1 VNSSSAENSEEA
13 PVKGRDA
20 VAAVAFMPRGEDSED
35 RFTRI
40 ATFRAFRLNKQ
51 SMAATTLLS
60 RYLAGALLVLA
71 SEGYAQNE
79 SLKDWQNPRL
89 TGINNLSP
97 HATMVIC
104 PDAKTALK
112 IGPVSNAQR
121 AKSPFYRSLNGQWKY
136 HYSTNH
142 SARVPDFWQPGFNDQ
157 AWPTIPVPCNVE
169 MEGYG
174 IPIYVNI
181 QYPWPKPWQPPLVP
195 ENDLNNTVNSYRRT
209 FTVPKEWSGRRVLLT
224 FDGVNSFCQ
233 VWVNGQK
240 VGMGK
245 DSRTP
250 VEFDITPFLAHGEN
264 LLAVENFRWCD
275 GSYLEDQDFWRMSGI
290 FRDVYL
296 WSPPEVHIRDF
307 EVKTSLDAQ
316 YRDAALN
323 VSLEITN
330 YTASPTAVSVEA
342 ILLDPDGRELKGM
355 GRPQASR
362 VEAGGKTSVTIS
374 APAPNPL
381 KWTAETPHLYKL
393 LLTLK
398 DVRNRVLEVIPA
410 NVDFRKVEI
419 KDGSL
424 LVNGQRILIKGVNR
438 HEIDPDR
445 GQAIT
450 LGGMIRD
457 IRVMKQHNINAVRTS
472 HYPNQIAWYDLCDR
486 YGLYLVDE
494 ANIESH
500 GMGYGKESL
509 ANFPEW
515 QEAHLNR
522 TIRAVERDKN
532 HPSIIIWSLGNEAGN
547 GPNFMATYDWIKQRD
562 PSRPVQ
568 YERAG
573 FARNTDIYCP
583 MYPKPSLLR
592 QYADGE
598 SVDGD
603 WGRDFILGPE
613 PKRARPLILC
623 EYSHAMGNSSG
634 NMWLY
639 WDLFYS
645 KPYLQGGFIWDW
657 VDQGLRQPIRR
668 NAARTVSQPV
678 KGKPTF
684 WAFGGDF
691 GPPGTPSDQNFVCN
705 GLVTPDRRPH
715 PGLLQV
721 RHIYQYVH
729 CKPADLSKRI
739 AGTVGPAFPFGDKLV
754 RWPLPRL
761 VEVKNWFDFI
771 NLKDIAVVGW
781 RLTRDGKELQK
792 GEVPAPDLAPR
803 TTAQLAIP
811 VRRFTPEPGAEY
823 FLEVSFRLKQD
834 ESWAKR
840 GHEIAWDQFKLPD
853 AAPASA
859 LDTAALP
866 ALRLSQDAA
875 QATVSGKDFTAAF
888 DKRAGTLSSLKFK
901 GTPLIESPPR
911 PDFWRAPTDND
922 RGRDMAKSQGIWR
935 KAHEGAEVKGFRA
948 EEKDSTVIVRIS
960 SRLPKVEAYWNTTYI
975 IYPTGDIAVDSEFS
989 PGKADL
995 PKLPRL
1001 GTQLVMPAG
1010 FERISWLGPGPQE
1023 TYCDRKDARIGL
1035 YSRTVSEQFFYD
1047 YVEPGES
1054 GNKVDVRW
1062 VALANAKGVGLLA
1075 VGQPLLSVNALHH
1088 TTDDLEAA
1096 EHPFEL
1102 PKRDI
1107 VVVNLDCRQ
1116 QGLGGDDSWG
1126 AWPHEQ
1132 FLIPCQAQRYSFRL
1146 RPFRVSG
1153 MTDQAVARTA
1163 EDLARQALP

>member
-1 VNSSSAENSEEA
+1 
-13 PVKGRDA
+13 
-20 VAAVAFMPRGEDSED
+20 M
-35 RFTRI
+35 
-40 ATFRAFRLNKQ
+40 
-51 SMAATTLLS
+51 ATTNILS
-60 RYLAGALLVLA
+60 QCLAGALLILA
-71 SEGYAQNE
+71 LEGYAQSE

-112 IGPVSNAQR
+112 IGPVSNAER
-121 AKSPFYRSLNGQWKY
+121 VKSPFYRSLNGQWKY
-136 HYSTNH
+136 HYSKNH
-142 SARVPDFWQPGFNDQ
+142 SARVPDFWQPGFNDRT
-157 AWPTIPVPCNVE
+157 WTTIPVPANVE
-169 MEGYG
+169 MRGYG

-181 QYPWPKPWQPPLVP
+181 PYPWPKPWQPPFVP
-195 ENDLNNTVNSYRRT
+195 EDDPNNTVNSYRRT
-209 FTVPKEWSGRRVLLT
+209 FTVPKEWSGRHVLLT

-233 VWVNGQK
+233 IWVNGQK

-250 VEFDITPFLAHGEN
+250 LEFDITPFLAPGEN

-275 GSYLEDQDFWRMSGI
+275 GSYLEDQDFWRLSGI
-290 FRDVYL
+290 FRDAYL
-296 WSPPEVHIRDF
+296 WSPPELHIRDF
-307 EVKTSLDAQ
+307 EVKTVLDAQ
-316 YRDAALN
+316 HCDAALS
-323 VSLEITN
+323 VSLELTN
-330 YTASPTAVSVEA
+330 YTRSPRVCSLEA
-342 ILLDPDGRELKGM
+342 ALLDPDGREVKGV
-355 GRPQASR
+355 GGPQEFRA
-362 VEAGGKTSVTIS
+362 EAGDRTPATIT
-374 APAPNPL
+374 AQVPNPL
-381 KWTAETPHLYKL
+381 KWTAETPRLYKL
-393 LLTLK
+393 LLTLR
-398 DVRNRVLEVIPA
+398 DDRNRVLEVIPV
-410 NVDFRKVEI
+410 NVGFRKVEI
-419 KDGSL
+419 KDGNL

-450 LGGMIRD
+450 VEGMIRD
-457 IRVMKQHNINAVRTS
+457 ICVMKQHNINAVRTS
-472 HYPNQIAWYDLCDR
+472 HYPNQTAWYDLCDR

-494 ANIESH
+494 PNIESH

-547 GPNFMATYDWIKQRD
+547 GPNFMATYDWIKGRD
-562 PSRPVQ
+562 SSRPVQ

-583 MYPKPSLLR
+583 MYPKPSLLQ
-592 QYADGE
+592 QYANGE
-598 SVDGD
+598 RVDGD

-657 VDQGLRQPIRR
+657 VDQGLRQPIKR

-705 GLVTPDRRPH
+705 GLVTPDRQPH

-721 RHIYQYVH
+721 KHIYQYVH
-729 CKPADLSKRI
+729 CKLPDAS
-739 AGTVGPAFPFGDKLV
+739 V
-754 RWPLPRL
+754 RT
-761 VEVKNWFDFI
+761 VEVKNWFDFT
-771 NLKDIAVVGW
+771 NLKDISVVRW
-781 RLTRDGKELQK
+781 RLTGGGKELQK
-792 GEVPAPDLAPR
+792 GVVPGPDLAPR
-803 TTAQLAIP
+803 ATAQLAIP
-811 VRRFTPEPGAEY
+811 VRPFAPEPGAEY

-834 ESWAKR
+834 ELWAKR
-840 GHEIAWDQFKLPD
+840 EHEIAWDQFRLPD
-853 AAPASA
+853 AVPASA

-866 ALRLSQDAA
+866 ALRLSQDGA
-875 QATVSGKDFTAAF
+875 QAAVSGKDFTVSF
-888 DKRAGTLSSLKFK
+888 DKRAGTLNSLKFK
-901 GTPLIESPPR
+901 GTELIESPPR

-935 KAHEGAEVKGFRA
+935 QAHAGGEVRSFRA
-948 EEKDSTVIVRIS
+948 EAKASSVVVGIS
-960 SRLPKVEAYWNTTYI
+960 SHLPKVEAEWNTTYTI
-975 IYPTGDIAVDSEFS
+975 HKTGDIVVDLKFI
-989 PGKADL
+989 PGKTGL

-1001 GTQLVMPAG
+1001 GMQMVMPAG
-1010 FERISWLGPGPQE
+1010 FDRIAWLGPGPQE

-1035 YSRTVSEQFFYD
+1035 YSGSVSEQFFND

-1062 VALANAKGVGLLA
+1062 VALANTKGVGLLA
-1075 VGQPLLSVNALHH
+1075 VGLPLLSVNALHH
-1088 TTDDLEAA
+1088 TTDDLQLA

-1102 PKRDI
+1102 PERDI
-1107 VVVNLDCRQ
+1107 VVVNLDFRQ
-1116 QGLGGDDSWG
+1116 QGAGGDDSWG

-1132 FLIPCQAQRYSFRL
+1132 YLIPCQAQRYSFRL
-1146 RPFRVSG
+1146 RPFSVSR
-1153 MTDQAVARTA
+1153 MTDQAMARTA
-1163 EDLARQALP
+1163 EHLARQTLP

>member
-1 VNSSSAENSEEA
+1 
-13 PVKGRDA
+13 
-20 VAAVAFMPRGEDSED
+20 
-35 RFTRI
+35 
-40 ATFRAFRLNKQ
+40 
-51 SMAATTLLS
+51 MAATKLLS
-60 RYLAGALLVLA
+60 NCLAGALLLPA
-71 SEGYAQNE
+71 SLGYAQNE

-89 TGINNLSP
+89 TGINNLTP
-97 HATMVIC
+97 HATMVTC

-121 AKSPFYRSLNGQWKY
+121 IKSPFYRSLNGPWKY
-136 HYSTNH
+136 HYGQNH
-142 SARVPDFWQPGFNDQ
+142 SARVPDFWRPAFNDQ
-157 AWPTIPVPCNVE
+157 SWTTIPVPANVE
-169 MEGYG
+169 IEGHG

-181 QYPWPKPWQPPLVP
+181 PYPWRKPWRPPFVP
-195 ENDLNNTVNSYRRT
+195 EDDPNNTVNSYRRA
-209 FTVPKEWSGRRVLLT
+209 FTVPTEWSGRRVLLT

-250 VEFDITPFLAHGEN
+250 VEFDVTPLLMPGQN

-275 GSYLEDQDFWRMSGI
+275 GSYLEDQDFWRLSGI

-296 WSPPEVHIRDF
+296 CSPPEVHIRDF
-307 EVKTSLDAQ
+307 EVKTGLDAQ

-323 VSLEITN
+323 VSLDITN
-330 YTASPTAVSVEA
+330 YAGSPRAFSLEA
-342 ILLDPDGRELKGM
+342 TLLDPDGRELKGVV
-355 GRPQASR
+355 GPQTSH
-362 VEAGGKTSVTIS
+362 VEAGGKDSVTLS
-374 APAPNPL
+374 GHVPNPL

-398 DVRNRVLEVIPA
+398 DEKNRVLEVIPA
-410 NVDFRKVEI
+410 NVGFRKVEI
-419 KDGSL
+419 KDGNL

-445 GQAIT
+445 GQALT
-450 LGGMIRD
+450 LEGMIRD
-457 IRVMKQHNINAVRTS
+457 ISVMKQHNINAVRTS
-472 HYPNQIAWYDLCDR
+472 HYPNQTAWYDLCDR
-486 YGLYLVDE
+486 YGIYLVDE
-494 ANIESH
+494 PNIESH
-500 GMGYGKESL
+500 GMGYDKESL

-522 TIRAVERDKN
+522 TIRTVERDKN
-532 HPSIIIWSLGNEAGN
+532 HPSVIIWSLGNEAGN
-547 GPNFMATYDWIKQRD
+547 GPNFMATYDWIKSRD
-562 PSRPVQ
+562 SSRPVQ

-598 SVDGD
+598 RVDGD

-613 PKRARPLILC
+613 PKRTRPLILC

-657 VDQGLRQPIRR
+657 VDQGLRQSIQR
-668 NAARTVSQPV
+668 NAARSFSKPV
-678 KGKPTF
+678 KGEPNF

-705 GLVTPDRRPH
+705 GLVTADRRPH

-721 RHIYQYVH
+721 KHIYQYVH
-729 CKPADLSKRI
+729 CKPADLSRR
-739 AGTVGPAFPFGDKLV
+739 T
-754 RWPLPRL
+754 
-761 VEVKNWFDFI
+761 VEVKNWFDFT
-771 NLKDIAVVGW
+771 NLKDIAVVNW
-781 RLTRDGKELQK
+781 RLTGDGKELQK

-803 TTAQLAIP
+803 ATTQLAIP
-811 VRRFTPEPGAEY
+811 ARPFTPEPGAEY
-823 FLEVSFRLKQD
+823 FLEVSFRLKRD
-834 ESWAKR
+834 ALWAKR
-840 GHEIAWDQFKLPD
+840 GHELAWDQFKLPE
-853 AAPASA
+853 AAPAAA
-859 LDTAALP
+859 LDTANLP
-866 ALRLSQDAA
+866 ALSLSQDAA
-875 QATVSGKDFTAAF
+875 QATVTGKDFTVQL
-888 DKRAGTLSSLKFK
+888 DKQAGTLSSLKFK
-901 GTPLIESPPR
+901 GTELIESPPR

-935 KAHEGAEVKGFRA
+935 TAHQGSEVKGFRA
-948 EEKDSTVIVRIS
+948 EERGSTLVVRIS
-960 SRLPKVEAYWNTTYI
+960 SHLPKVEADWNTTYT
-975 IYPTGDIAVDSEFS
+975 IYQTGDIVVDSEFI
-989 PGKADL
+989 PGKTSL

-1001 GTQLVMPAG
+1001 GTQMVIPAG
-1010 FERISWLGPGPQE
+1010 FERIAWLGPGPQE
-1023 TYCDRKDARIGL
+1023 TYSDRKDARVGL
-1035 YSRTVSEQFFYD
+1035 YSGKVSDQFFYD

-1075 VGQPLLSVNALHH
+1075 AGLPLLSVNAINH
-1088 TTDDLEAA
+1088 TTDDLQSA
-1096 EHPFEL
+1096 EHPFQL

-1107 VVVNLDCRQ
+1107 AVVNLDCRQ
-1116 QGLGGDDSWG
+1116 QGAGGDDSWG
-1126 AWPHEQ
+1126 AWPHEEY
-1132 FLIPCQAQRYSFRL
+1132 LIPCQAQRYSFRL
-1146 RPFRVSG
+1146 RPFGVGSR
-1153 MTDQAVARTA
+1153 TEQALAQTA
-1163 EDLARQALP
+1163 ERLARQALPSAHAGESKPGNRVSP

>member
-1 VNSSSAENSEEA
+1 MADNKSLSHCL
-13 PVKGRDA
+13 A
-20 VAAVAFMPRGEDSED
+20 V
-35 RFTRI
+35 
-40 ATFRAFRLNKQ
+40 
-51 SMAATTLLS
+51 
-60 RYLAGALLVLA
+60 ALLVLA
-71 SEGYAQNE
+71 SEVCTQSE
-79 SLKDWQNPRL
+79 TLKDWQNPRL
-89 TGINNLSP
+89 TGVNNLPP

-104 PDAKTALK
+104 PDAKTALE

-121 AKSPFYRSLNGQWKY
+121 IKSPCYRSLNGQWKY
-136 HYSTNH
+136 HYSKNH

-157 AWPTIPVPCNVE
+157 SWQTIPVPANVE
-169 MEGYG
+169 IEGYG

-181 QYPWPKPWQPPLVP
+181 QYPWPKPWKPPFVP
-195 ENDLNNTVNSYRRT
+195 EDDPNNTVNSYRRA
-209 FTVPKEWSGRRVLLT
+209 FTVPKEWLGRRVLLT
-224 FDGVNSFCQ
+224 FDGANSFYQ

-250 VEFDITPFLAHGEN
+250 VEFDITPFLSSGEN

-307 EVKTSLDAQ
+307 EVKTDLDVQ
-316 YRDAALN
+316 YRDAVLSVSLVITN
-323 VSLEITN
+323 YSPSPRGVSLE
-330 YTASPTAVSVEA
+330 AA
-342 ILLDPDGRELKGM
+342 LLAPDGREVKGV

-362 VEAGGKTSVTIS
+362 VEANGGSS
-374 APAPNPL
+374 ATLSARVPNPL
-381 KWTAETPHLYKL
+381 KWTAETPQLYKL

-398 DVRNRVLEVIPA
+398 DEKNRVLEVIPA
-410 NVDFRKVEI
+410 NVGFRKVEI
-419 KDGSL
+419 KDGNL
-424 LVNGQRILIKGVNR
+424 LVNGRRILIKGVNR

-450 LGGMIRD
+450 PEGMIRD
-457 IRVMKQHNINAVRTS
+457 ICVMKQHNINAVRTS
-472 HYPNQIAWYDLCDR
+472 HYPNQTAWYDLCDR

-494 ANIESH
+494 PNIESH

-532 HPSIIIWSLGNEAGN
+532 HASVIIWSLGNEAGN
-547 GPNFMATYDWIKQRD
+547 GPNFMATYDWIKERD
-562 PSRPVQ
+562 SSRPVQ

-598 SVDGD
+598 RVDGD
-603 WGRDFILGPE
+603 WGKDFILEPE

-657 VDQGLRQPIRR
+657 VDQGLRQPIKR
-668 NAARTVSQPV
+668 NATRSVSQPM
-678 KGKPTF
+678 KGEPTF

-705 GLVTPDRRPH
+705 GLVTPDRLPH

-721 RHIYQYVH
+721 KHIYQYVY
-729 CKPADLSKRI
+729 CKPADLSRR
-739 AGTVGPAFPFGDKLV
+739 T
-754 RWPLPRL
+754 

-771 NLKDIAVVGW
+771 NLKDIAVVNW
-781 RLTRDGKELQK
+781 RLTGDGKELQK

-803 TTAQLAIP
+803 ATAQMVIP
-811 VRRFTPEPGAEY
+811 AKPFAPVPGAEY

-834 ESWAKR
+834 ALWAKR
-840 GHEIAWDQFKLPD
+840 GHEIAWDQFTLPD

-859 LDTAALP
+859 LDAAALP

-875 QATVSGKDFTAAF
+875 QATVRGKDFTASF
-888 DKRAGTLSSLKFK
+888 DKQAGTLSSLKFK
-901 GTPLIESPPR
+901 GAELIETPPR

-935 KAHEGAEVKGFRA
+935 KAHEGGEVRGFRA
-948 EEKDSTVIVRIS
+948 EEKDSDVVVTVS
-960 SRLPKVEAYWNTTYI
+960 SHLPKVDADWITTYAI
-975 IYPTGDIAVDSEFS
+975 HRTADIVVDLEFS
-989 PGKADL
+989 PSKTNL
-995 PKLPRL
+995 PRLPRL
-1001 GTQLVMPAG
+1001 GLQMVMPAG
-1010 FERISWLGPGPQE
+1010 FERIAWLGRGPQE
-1023 TYCDRKDARIGL
+1023 TYSDRKDARVGL
-1035 YSRTVSEQFFYD
+1035 YSGKVSEQFFCD

-1075 VGQPLLSVNALHH
+1075 VGLPLLSVNALHY
-1088 TTDDLEAA
+1088 TTDDLQAA
-1096 EHPFEL
+1096 EHPFAL
-1102 PKRDI
+1102 PKRGI

-1116 QGLGGDDSWG
+1116 QGVGGDDSWG

-1132 FLIPCQAQRYSFRL
+1132 YLIPCQAQRYSFRL
-1146 RPFRVSG
+1146 RPFHVSG
-1153 MTDQAVARTA
+1153 VSDQSIARTA
-1163 EDLARQALP
+1163 GHLARQTLH